1 MAEPTSSSHSDGQF
15 TLADLVFEL
24 PESLIAQQ
32 PLAERDASR
41 LLVVDRA
48 SGELTDAHVRDLPA
62 WLRANDLLVLN
73 DTRVL
78 PARFYAHRVSGGR
91 VGGLFLD
98 EISPGRWEV
107 MLEGSR
113 RLKAGE
119 TLAAVS
125 ASGGDV
131 RLTLVDRLV
140 GGNWSLDVTPVG
152 PAEEVLSRIGRT
164 PLPPYIRR
172 DRDEVKD
179 DAEDRR
185 RYQTVY
191 AKSPGAVAAPTAGLH
206 LTPELLECIR
216 GGGVT
221 TAFVTLHVGAGTF
234 QPIREP
240 DLASH
245 VMHAERYAL
254 SSEVE
259 AAVGRCREWGGRVV
273 AVGTTSVRVLESS
286 AAAPE
291 SRRIVSARHG
301 STDIFIYPPHRFA
314 VVDAL
319 LTNFHLPKSTLLALV
334 MAMGGVQTIRRAYH
348 HAVSQKYRFYS
359 YGDAMLIV

>member
-1 MAEPTSSSHSDGQF
+1 MANPTLSSESGETFSLDA
-15 TLADLVFEL
+15 LAFEL

-48 SGELTDAHVRDLPA
+48 SGELVDAHIRDLPD
-62 WLRANDLLVLN
+62 WLLANDLLVLN

-78 PARFYAHRVSGGR
+78 PARFFAHRASGGS

-98 EISPGRWEV
+98 EVSPGRWHV

-113 RLKAGE
+113 RLKTGE
-119 TLAAVS
+119 TLTAVS
-125 ASGGDV
+125 PDGGDV
-131 RLTLVDRLV
+131 RLTLVDRID
-140 GGNWSLDVTPVG
+140 GGNWSLDVAPVG
-152 PAEEVLSRIGRT
+152 PVEEVLSRIGRT

-172 DRDEVKD
+172 DRDG
-179 DAEDRR
+179 AEDDTADRL

-191 AKSPGAVAAPTAGLH
+191 AASPGAIAAPTAGLH
-206 LTPELLECIR
+206 LTPELLERVR
-216 GGGVT
+216 GDGVA

-234 QPIREP
+234 QPIRGS

-245 VMHAERYAL
+245 VMHTERYAL
-254 SSEVE
+254 SNDVE
-259 AAVGRCREWGGRVV
+259 SAVGQCRSRGGRIV
-273 AVGTTSVRVLESS
+273 AVGTTSVRVLES
-286 AAAPE
+286 AAADPD
-291 SRRIVSARHG
+291 SGRIVAATSG
-301 STDIFIYPPHRFA
+301 STDIFIYPPYRFA

-334 MAMGGVQTIRRAYH
+334 MAMGGVETIRRAYS
-348 HAVSQKYRFYS
+348 HAVEQKYRFYS